1 MRMLKIL
8 AAAAAISLIAAPV
21 AAQASDNLPAR
32 AASQDDG
39 QGIAGVST
47 VVIVLG
53 VLALIGI
60 IILIADNGN
69 NNPSSP

>member
-1 MRMLKIL
+1 MRLSKIL
-8 AAAAAISLIAAPV
+8 TAAAMVSLVAAPV

-39 QGIAGVST
+39 QAIAGVST

-60 IILIADNGN
+60 IVLIADDGN
-69 NNPSSP
+69 DHPTSP